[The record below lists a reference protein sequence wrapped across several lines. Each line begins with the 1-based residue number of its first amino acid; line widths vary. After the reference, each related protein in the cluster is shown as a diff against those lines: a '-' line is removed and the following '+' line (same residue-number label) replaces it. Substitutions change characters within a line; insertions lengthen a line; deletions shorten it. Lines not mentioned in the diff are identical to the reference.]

1 MSAPE
6 KNYKDTILLPETG
19 FPMRGDLTKNEPVR
33 LKKWEDTGLY
43 ERILSRRMAQGA
55 PRFLLHDGP
64 PFANGD
70 VHMGTA
76 LNKILKDLVL
86 KSKTMAGY
94 AAPYIPG
101 WDCHGLPIEFK
112 VVQKARDLDA
122 AEIRRR
128 CAEFAK
134 GFIDIQRTSFRRLGV
149 FGDWENPY
157 LTMKPAYEANI
168 LRVFAKLVE
177 DGAVYQSRKPV
188 QWSYGAYTALAEAEI
203 DYKEKVSTSVFVR
216 FPLLD
221 NPLGLKASM
230 VIWTTTPWTLPSNT
244 ALCVGPKIDYVA
256 VQTYNG
262 YSGEKMTVVLA
273 KALLYTHF
281 NKKAEGIALEDYKP
295 GDKLIPFKIVG
306 EYKGPDLVGMEYEQL
321 IPWVKPIDVAE
332 DGSWTPSDKG
342 FRVISGDYVTTED
355 GTGIVHIAPTFGADD
370 AFVARAAGIPS
381 LFMINKKGE
390 TRPMVDLTGKF
401 FLIDELDEEFV
412 KACVNADLYKDYQ
425 GKWVK
430 NAYDPQF
437 TVDGKYDEQA
447 AQAAESLDIELCMM
461 MKAARQAFKI
471 EKHVHNYPHCWR
483 TDKPVLYYPLDSW
496 FIRSTAC
503 KERMIELNKTI
514 NWKPES
520 TGTGRFGKWLE
531 NLNDWN
537 LSRSRYWGTPLPIWR
552 TEDNSEEKCIESVEE
567 LYNEIEKSVAAGLMQ
582 SNPYKEKGFQPGVY
596 TKENYDKIDLHR
608 PYVDDVILVSK
619 DGKPMKRETDLID
632 VWFDSGAMPYAQIHY
647 PFENKELLDSHQ
659 VYPADFIAEGVD
671 QTRGWFFTLHAIAT
685 MVFDSIS
692 YKAVIS
698 NGLVLDKNGNKM
710 SKRLGNAVDPFST
723 IEKYGSDPLRW
734 YMITNSSPWD
744 NLKFD
749 VDGVEEVRRK
759 FFGTLY
765 NTYSFFALYAN
776 VDEFEYKEAD
786 VPMTE
791 RPEIDR
797 WILSVLNTLV
807 KNVDTCYNEYE
818 PTKAGRLISEFVNDN
833 LSNWYVRLNRKRF
846 WGGGMTQDKLSAF
859 QTLYTC
865 LETVAKL
872 MAPIA
877 PFYADMLYSDL
888 IAATGRDNV
897 VSVHLAKF
905 PEYKE
910 EMIDKG
916 LEVRMQMAQDVTSM
930 VLALRRKVNIKVR
943 QPLQCIM
950 IPVVDEEQRAHIE
963 AVKALIMN
971 EVNVKEIQFVDGAAG
986 VLVKKV
992 KCDFKKLG
1000 PKFGKQMKAV
1010 AAAVAEMSQEAI
1022 AELEKKGSYTF
1033 NLDGAEAVIET
1044 ADVEIF
1050 SEDIPGWL
1058 VANEG
1063 KLTVALEVTVTEEL
1077 RREGIARELVNRIQ
1091 NIRKSSGFEITD
1103 KIKITL
1109 SKNPQTDDAVN
1120 EYNDYIRN
1128 QVLGTSLT
1136 LADNVENGTELNFDD
1151 FSLYVSVVKE

>member
-1 MSAPE
+1 
-6 KNYKDTILLPETG
+6 
-19 FPMRGDLTKNEPVR
+19 
-33 LKKWEDTGLY
+33 
-43 ERILSRRMAQGA
+43 MAEWGT
-55 PRFLLHDGP
+55 PYFL
-64 PFANGD
+64 A
-70 VHMGTA
+70 
-76 LNKILKDLVL
+76 
-86 KSKTMAGY
+86 
-94 AAPYIPG
+94 
-101 WDCHGLPIEFK
+101 
-112 VVQKARDLDA
+112 
-122 AEIRRR
+122 
-128 CAEFAK
+128 
-134 GFIDIQRTSFRRLGV
+134 
-149 FGDWENPY
+149 
-157 LTMKPAYEANI
+157 
-168 LRVFAKLVE
+168 
-177 DGAVYQSRKPV
+177 
-188 QWSYGAYTALAEAEI
+188 
-203 DYKEKVSTSVFVR
+203 
-216 FPLLD
+216 
-221 NPLGLKASM
+221 
-230 VIWTTTPWTLPSNT
+230 WTTTPWTLPSNT

-256 VQTYNG
+256 VQSYNG
-262 YSGEKMTVVLA
+262 YTGEKITVVLA

-281 NKKAEGIALEDYKP
+281 NKKAEDIALEDYKP

-306 EYKGPDLVGMEYEQL
+306 EYKGPELVGMEYEQL
-321 IPWVKPIDVAE
+321 IPWVNPGEGA
-332 DGSWTPSDKG
+332 

-370 AFVARAAGIPS
+370 AQVAKAAGVPP
-381 LFMINKKGE
+381 LQLINKKGE
-390 TRPMVDLTGKF
+390 LRPMVDLTGKF
-401 FLIDELDEEFV
+401 YKLDELDENFV
-412 KACVNADLYKDYQ
+412 KERVNVDLYKEYA
-425 GKWVK
+425 GRFVK
-430 NAYDPQF
+430 NDYDPNLTDQ
-437 TVDGKYDEQA
+437 D
-447 AQAAESLDIELCMM
+447 ESLDVSLCMM
-461 MKAARQAFKI
+461 MKANNQAFKI

-503 KERMIELNKTI
+503 KDRMIELNKTI

-552 TEDNSEEKCIESVEE
+552 TEDNSEEICIGSVEE
-567 LYNEIEKSVAAGLMQ
+567 LYNEIEKSVAAGFMK
-582 SNPYKEKGFQPGVY
+582 SNPYKDKGFVPGEY
-596 TKENYDKIDLHR
+596 NGENYDKIDLHR
-608 PYVDDVILVSK
+608 PYVDDIILVSK
-619 DGKPMKRETDLID
+619 DGKPMKREADLID

-671 QTRGWFFTLHAIAT
+671 QTRGWFFTLHAIAS
-685 MVFDSIS
+685 MVFDTIS

-710 SKRLGNAVDPFST
+710 SKRLGNGVDPFST

-749 VDGVEEVRRK
+749 VDGIEEVRRK

-765 NTYSFFALYAN
+765 NTYSFFSLYAN
-776 VDEFEYKEAD
+776 VDGFEYKEAD
-786 VPMTE
+786 VPMAE

-807 KNVDTCYNEYE
+807 KEVDTCYSEYE
-818 PTKAGRLISEFVNDN
+818 PTKAGRLISDFVNDN

-846 WGGGMTQDKLSAF
+846 WGGEFTQDKLSAY

-872 MAPIA
+872 MSPIA
-877 PFYADMLYSDL
+877 PFYADKLYMDL
-888 IAATGRDNV
+888 VTATGRDNV

-905 PEYKE
+905 PEYNA
-910 EMIDKG
+910 EMIDRE
-916 LEVRMQMAQDVTSM
+916 LEARMQMAQDVTSM

-963 AVKALIMN
+963 AVKALIMS
-971 EVNVKEIQFVDGAAG
+971 EVNVKDIKFVDGAAG

-992 KCDFKKLG
+992 KCDFKKMG

-1022 AELEKKGSYTF
+1022 AELEKNGSYTLQ
-1033 NLDGAEAVIET
+1033 LDGTDVVVEA

-1063 KLTVALEVTVTEEL
+1063 KLTVALDVTVTEEL

-1091 NIRKSSGFEITD
+1091 NIRKSSGLEITD

-1109 SKNPQTDDAVN
+1109 SKNQQTDDAVN
-1120 EYNDYIRN
+1120 EYKDYICN

-1136 LADNVENGTELNFDD
+1136 LTDEVENGTELNFDD